1 MTGLI
6 REIWCSLR
14 ALPLWVQIWV
24 FVILVP
30 VNCAAILYLG
40 DPYGVAVAMLAIG
53 GMFPN
58 AILIVVERGFS
69 RAMSLSH
76 LLLWGPLIALL
87 VWILAGDVAMPDGYR
102 RFIWLLF
109 FVDGIS
115 LAFDVPDALKWLRG
129 DRAVAGK

>member
-1 MTGLI
+1 MADLI
-6 REIWCSLR
+6 RDIWSSLR

-30 VNCAAILYLG
+30 VNCAAILFLG
-40 DPYGVAVAMLAIG
+40 APYGVAVAMLAIG

-69 RAMSLSH
+69 KAMSLSH

-87 VWILAGDVAMPDGYR
+87 VWILVADAALSEGFR
-102 RFIWLLF
+102 RFIWLLL
-109 FVDGIS
+109 FVDAIS
-115 LAFDVPDALKWLRG
+115 LVFDVPESLKWQRG
-129 DRAVAGK
+129 DRKVAGR